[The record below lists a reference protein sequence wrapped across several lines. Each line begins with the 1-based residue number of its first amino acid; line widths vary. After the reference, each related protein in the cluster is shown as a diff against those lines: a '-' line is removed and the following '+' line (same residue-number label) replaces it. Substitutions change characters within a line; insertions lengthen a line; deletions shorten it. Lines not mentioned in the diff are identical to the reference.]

1 MRAASAIFLYTV
13 HDDLKGTCPPRTTCS
28 PIARHTHGKA
38 HKSASHTHATPTSHG
53 KPHRLIATTATLSL
67 PSQAPCNAC
76 TPQRSSGTPILIPP
90 IRRPLHLPCG
100 LGNAETGHPKFV
112 RHPQAFRLVALT
124 IALQHGASPCGLP
137 LTAVSTCSVLLLLL
151 GRWFRAPTLIKFKI
165 IKITKIIEIE
175 TCIQIC
181 CSNVVQI

>member
-1 MRAASAIFLYTV
+1 MYT
-13 HDDLKGTCPPRTTCS
+13 TTKQWD
-28 PIARHTHGKA
+28 PNTHPA
-38 HKSASHTHATPTSHG
+38 H
-53 KPHRLIATTATLSL
+53 
-67 PSQAPCNAC
+67 
-76 TPQRSSGTPILIPP
+76 
-90 IRRPLHLPCG
+90 PLHLPCG

-112 RHPQAFRLVALT
+112 GHPQAFRLVALT

-137 LTAVSTCSVLLLLL
+137 STAVSTCSVLLLLL
-151 GRWFRAPTLIKFKI
+151 ERWFRALTLIKFKI